1 MDSVTG
7 LSLCVIPTTPPCVY
21 ELYDCLSY
29 ELQGALLLFNA
40 GAILNEKRVLEKC
53 TWDCSSSSLGCR
65 VVVCSPDGIHVCV

>member
-7 LSLCVIPTTPPCVY
+7 LSLCVIPTTPPCVC

-29 ELQGALLLFNA
+29 DELQGALLLFNA

-53 TWDCSSSSLGCR
+53 TWDCSSSSSSLCCR
-65 VVVCSPDGIHVCV
+65 VVVCV